1 MGKKDVLMWNEF
13 HIRTLNIHIW
23 IRKSGVMVVILPTNK
38 KKVIKHKMKKKVL
51 ILGLM
56 SLVFADVHAVG
67 NYWPLDSLRAR
78 AVSNNK
84 SLLMEEQNKVAA
96 HYVHKSAKTNF
107 LPKVSATGA
116 YMYTSRELSL
126 LSDDQKHKL
135 SNIGTGL
142 SALVPDLAP
151 MSAHLNSAGQGL
163 VDALHTDTRNAGVV
177 AVTLT
182 QPLYMGGKIR
192 AYNKITEYAE
202 QASGTMYDKTLQDI
216 IVEVDDAY
224 WNLVALHSKKK
235 LAEGYKTLVD
245 KLESDVEQLV
255 KEGMATKSD
264 LLSVKVKVNEAG
276 VALIQVNNGIELS
289 RMNLCRICGL
299 DMDEPIEVEDNID
312 NNTQT
317 AEAIGNGELVNQAA
331 DNLMQQAESNRK
343 ELQALYL
350 KNKIYDE
357 KIKLARAE
365 YLPKLALMG
374 GYLASNP
381 SVFNSFEHRFKGMWN
396 VGVTLNVPIL
406 TWGDRSY
413 KVKAAKAEA
422 CMHRYE
428 TEEVREK
435 IELQVNQCRQ
445 KLQESL
451 ERYQTTVRSV
461 DEAEENLR
469 YANHGMKEGVVTLS
483 NVMEAQTAWLKA
495 KSEWVNA
502 QVDVRLAN
510 LYLRKA
516 IGAIDTHL

>member
-1 MGKKDVLMWNEF
+1 
-13 HIRTLNIHIW
+13 
-23 IRKSGVMVVILPTNK
+23 
-38 KKVIKHKMKKKVL
+38 
-51 ILGLM
+51 M
-56 SLVFADVHAVG
+56 SLALANAHAVG

-84 SLLMEEQNKVAA
+84 SLLMAEQKKVAA
-96 HYVHKSAKTNF
+96 SYTHKSAKTNY

-126 LSDDQKHKL
+126 LSDEQKHTL

-142 SALVPDLAP
+142 SAMVPDLAP
-151 MSAHLNSAGQGL
+151 MSSQLNSAGQGL
-163 VDALHTDTRNAGVV
+163 VDALHTDTRNAGIV

-182 QPLYMGGKIR
+182 QPIYMGGKIR

-202 QASGTMYDKTLQDI
+202 QASGTIYDKTLQDI
-216 IVEVDDAY
+216 IVDVDEAY

-235 LAEGYKTLVD
+235 LAEGYKTLVE

-255 KEGMATKSD
+255 KEGMATKAD

-276 VALIQVNNGIELS
+276 VTLIQVNNGIELS

-299 DMDEPIEVEDNID
+299 DMDEPIDVEDNMD
-312 NNTQT
+312 NKTSIADSDDN
-317 AEAIGNGELVNQAA
+317 VDMSNQSA
-331 DNLMQQAESNRK
+331 DYMVQQAEGNRK
-343 ELQALYL
+343 ELQALEL
-350 KNKIYDE
+350 QNKIYDE

-365 YLPKLALMG
+365 YLPKVALMG

-381 SVFNSFEHRFKGMWN
+381 SVFNSFERKMKGMWN
-396 VGVTLNVPIL
+396 VGITLNVPIL

-428 TEEVREK
+428 KEEVKEK

-445 KLQESL
+445 KLQESQ
-451 ERYQTTVRSV
+451 ERYQTTLRSV

-469 YANHGMKEGVVTLS
+469 YANHGMKEGVITLS

-510 LYLRKA
+510 LYLKKA
-516 IGAIDTHL
+516 IGTINTHT

>member
-1 MGKKDVLMWNEF
+1 
-13 HIRTLNIHIW
+13 
-23 IRKSGVMVVILPTNK
+23 
-38 KKVIKHKMKKKVL
+38 
-51 ILGLM
+51 M
-56 SLVFADVHAVG
+56 SLALANAHAVG

-84 SLLMEEQNKVAA
+84 SLLMAEQKKVAA
-96 HYVHKSAKTNF
+96 SYTHKSAKTNY

-116 YMYTSRELSL
+116 YMYTSREMSL
-126 LSDDQKHKL
+126 LSDEQKHTL

-142 SALVPDLAP
+142 SAMVPDLAP
-151 MSAHLNSAGQGL
+151 MSSQLNSAGQGL
-163 VDALHTDTRNAGVV
+163 VDALHTDTRNAGIV

-182 QPLYMGGKIR
+182 QPIYMGGKIR

-202 QASGTMYDKTLQDI
+202 QASGTIYDKTLQDI
-216 IVEVDDAY
+216 IVDVDEAY

-235 LAEGYKTLVD
+235 LAEGYKTLVE

-255 KEGMATKSD
+255 KEGMATKAD

-276 VALIQVNNGIELS
+276 VTLIQVNNGIELS

-299 DMDEPIEVEDNID
+299 DMDEPIDVEDNMD
-312 NNTQT
+312 NKTSIADFDDN
-317 AEAIGNGELVNQAA
+317 VDMSNQSA
-331 DNLMQQAESNRK
+331 DYMVQQAEGNRK
-343 ELQALYL
+343 ELQALEL
-350 KNKIYDE
+350 QNKIYDE

-365 YLPKLALMG
+365 YLPKVALMG

-381 SVFNSFEHRFKGMWN
+381 SVFNSFERKMKGLWN
-396 VGVTLNVPIL
+396 VGITLNVPIL

-428 TEEVREK
+428 TEEVKEK

-445 KLQESL
+445 KLQESQ
-451 ERYQTTVRSV
+451 ERYQTTLRSV

-469 YANHGMKEGVVTLS
+469 YANHGMKEGVITLS

-510 LYLRKA
+510 LYLKKA
-516 IGAIDTHL
+516 IGTMNTHI

>member
-23 IRKSGVMVVILPTNK
+23 IRKSVAMVVILPTNK

-255 KEGMATKSD
+255 KEGMATKAD

-312 NNTQT
+312 NKAQT

-374 GYLASNP
+374 GYMASNP

>member
-1 MGKKDVLMWNEF
+1 MWNEF

-23 IRKSGVMVVILPTNK
+23 IRKSVAMVVILPTNK

-56 SLVFADVHAVG
+56 SLVFVDVHAVG

>member
-1 MGKKDVLMWNEF
+1 
-13 HIRTLNIHIW
+13 
-23 IRKSGVMVVILPTNK
+23 
-38 KKVIKHKMKKKVL
+38 
-51 ILGLM
+51 M
-56 SLVFADVHAVG
+56 SLAFANAHAAG

-84 SLLMEEQNKVAA
+84 SLLMAEQKKVAA
-96 HYVHKSAKTNF
+96 SYTHKSAKTNY

-126 LSDDQKHKL
+126 LSDEQKHTL

-142 SALVPDLAP
+142 SAMVPDLAP
-151 MSAHLNSAGQGL
+151 MSSQLNSAGQGL
-163 VDALHTDTRNAGVV
+163 VDALHTDTRNAGIV

-182 QPLYMGGKIR
+182 QPIYMGGKIR

-202 QASGTMYDKTLQDI
+202 QASGTIYDKTLQDI
-216 IVEVDDAY
+216 IVDVDEAY

-235 LAEGYKTLVD
+235 LAEGYKTLVE

-255 KEGMATKSD
+255 KEGMATKAD

-276 VALIQVNNGIELS
+276 VTLIQVNNGIELS

-299 DMDEPIEVEDNID
+299 DMDEPIDVEDNMD
-312 NNTQT
+312 NKTSIADFDDN
-317 AEAIGNGELVNQAA
+317 VDMSNQSA
-331 DNLMQQAESNRK
+331 DYMVQQAEGNRK
-343 ELQALYL
+343 ELQALEL
-350 KNKIYDE
+350 QNKIYNE

-365 YLPKLALMG
+365 YLPKVALLG

-381 SVFNSFEHRFKGMWN
+381 SVFNSFERKMKGMWN
-396 VGVTLNVPIL
+396 VGITLNVPIL

-428 TEEVREK
+428 TEEVKEK

-445 KLQESL
+445 KLQESQ
-451 ERYQTTVRSV
+451 ERYQTTLRSV

-469 YANHGMKEGVVTLS
+469 YANHGMKEGVITLS

-510 LYLRKA
+510 LYLKKA
-516 IGAIDTHL
+516 IGTINTHI

>member
-1 MGKKDVLMWNEF
+1 
-13 HIRTLNIHIW
+13 
-23 IRKSGVMVVILPTNK
+23 
-38 KKVIKHKMKKKVL
+38 MKKKVL
-51 ILGLM
+51 TLGLM
-56 SLVFADVHAVG
+56 LLAFANVYAVG
-67 NYWPLDSLRAR
+67 SYWSLDSLRAR
-78 AVSNNK
+78 AVGNNK
-84 SLLMEEQNKVAA
+84 SLLMAGQKKISAGYA
-96 HYVHKSAKTNF
+96 RKSAATSY
-107 LPKVSATGA
+107 LPKISATGA

-126 LSDDQKHKL
+126 LSDDQKHTL

-142 SALVPDLAP
+142 SAAVPDLAP
-151 MSAHLNSAGQGL
+151 MSPQLNSIGQGL

-177 AVTLT
+177 AVVLT

-202 QASGTMYDKTLQDI
+202 QASGTIYDKTLQDI
-216 IVEVDDAY
+216 IVSVDEAY
-224 WNLVALHSKKK
+224 WNLVALHSRKK
-235 LAEGYKTLVD
+235 LAEGYKALVD
-245 KLESDVEQLV
+245 KLEKDVEQLV
-255 KEGMATKSD
+255 KEGMATKAD

-276 VALIQVNNGIELS
+276 VALIQVDNGIELS

-299 DMDEPIEVEDNID
+299 NMDEPIEIEDGNGDMGQAEGLEDN
-312 NNTQT
+312 
-317 AEAIGNGELVNQAA
+317 E
-331 DNLMQQAESNRK
+331 NLMNQSATGLAQQAESKRK
-343 ELQALYL
+343 ELQALWL
-350 KNKIYDE
+350 QNNIYDE
-357 KIKLARAE
+357 KVKLARAE

-381 SVFNSFEHRFKGMWN
+381 SVFNSFERKMKGMWN
-396 VGVTLNVPIL
+396 VGITLNVPLL

-435 IELQVNQCRQ
+435 IELQVNQCHQ
-445 KLQESL
+445 KLQESV
-451 ERYQTTVRSV
+451 ERYQTTLRSV

-469 YANHGMKEGVVTLS
+469 YANHGMEEGIVTLS

-510 LYLRKA
+510 LYLRQA
-516 IGAIDTHL
+516 IGAVRY

>member
-1 MGKKDVLMWNEF
+1 MAAAFVN
-13 HIRTLNIHIW
+13 
-23 IRKSGVMVVILPTNK
+23 
-38 KKVIKHKMKKKVL
+38 
-51 ILGLM
+51 
-56 SLVFADVHAVG
+56 AHAID
-67 NYWPLDSLRAR
+67 NRWPLDTLRAR

-84 SLLMEEQNKVAA
+84 SLLMAEQNKVAA
-96 HYVHKSAKTNF
+96 HYTHKSATTNF
-107 LPKVSATGA
+107 LPKVSGTVA

-126 LSDDQKHKL
+126 LSDNQKQTL

-142 SALVPDLAP
+142 SAMVPDLAP
-151 MSAHLNSAGQGL
+151 LAPKLNAAGSRL
-163 VDALHTDTRNAGVV
+163 VDALHTDTRNAGVM
-177 AVTLT
+177 AVMLT
-182 QPLYMGGKIR
+182 QPIYMGGKKR

-202 QASGTMYDKTLQDI
+202 QAAGTMYDKTLQDI

-235 LAEGYKTLVD
+235 LAESYKALVD

-276 VALIQVNNGIELS
+276 VTLIQVNNGIELS

-299 DMDEPIEVEDNID
+299 DMNQPIEVEDDID
-312 NNTQT
+312 HKAQS
-317 AEAIGNGELVNQAA
+317 AEAIGNAGLADQTA
-331 DNLMQQAESNRK
+331 DNLVQQAESNRK
-343 ELQALYL
+343 ELQALNL

-374 GYLASNP
+374 GYMASNP
-381 SVFNSFEHRFKGMWN
+381 SVFNSFEHRLKGMWN

-428 TEEVREK
+428 TEEVKEK
-435 IELQVNQCRQ
+435 IELQVNQCLQ

-451 ERYQTTVRSV
+451 ERYQTTLRSV

-469 YANHGMKEGVVTLS
+469 YANLGMKEGVVTLS

-510 LYLRKA
+510 LYLKKA
-516 IGAIDTHL
+516 IGSISTQI

>member
-1 MGKKDVLMWNEF
+1 MAAAFVN
-13 HIRTLNIHIW
+13 
-23 IRKSGVMVVILPTNK
+23 
-38 KKVIKHKMKKKVL
+38 
-51 ILGLM
+51 
-56 SLVFADVHAVG
+56 AHAID
-67 NYWPLDSLRAR
+67 NRWPLDTLRAR

-84 SLLMEEQNKVAA
+84 SLLMAEQNKAAA
-96 HYVHKSAKTNF
+96 HYTHKSATTNF
-107 LPKVSATGA
+107 LPKISGTAA

-126 LSDDQKHKL
+126 LSDNQKQTL

-142 SALVPDLAP
+142 SAMVPDLAP
-151 MSAHLNSAGQGL
+151 LAPKLNAAGSGL
-163 VDALHTDTRNAGVV
+163 VDALHTDTRNAGVM
-177 AVTLT
+177 AVMLT
-182 QPLYMGGKIR
+182 QPIYMGGKIR

-202 QASGTMYDKTLQDI
+202 QAAGTMYDKTLQDI

-235 LAEGYKTLVD
+235 LAEGYKALVD

-276 VALIQVNNGIELS
+276 VTLIQVNNGIELS

-299 DMDEPIEVEDNID
+299 DMNQPIEVEDDMDDKAQSTETI
-312 NNTQT
+312 
-317 AEAIGNGELVNQAA
+317 ANGGLAGLAA
-331 DNLMQQAESNRK
+331 DNLVQQAESNRK
-343 ELQALYL
+343 ELQALNL

-374 GYLASNP
+374 GYMASNP
-381 SVFNSFEHRFKGMWN
+381 SVFNSFEHRLKGMWN

-413 KVKAAKAEA
+413 KVKTAKAEA

-428 TEEVREK
+428 TEEVKEK
-435 IELQVNQCRQ
+435 IELQVNQCLQ

-451 ERYQTTVRSV
+451 ERYQTTLRSV

-469 YANHGMKEGVVTLS
+469 YANLGMKEGVVTLS

-510 LYLRKA
+510 LYLKKA
-516 IGAIDTHL
+516 IGSINTHI

>member
-1 MGKKDVLMWNEF
+1 
-13 HIRTLNIHIW
+13 
-23 IRKSGVMVVILPTNK
+23 
-38 KKVIKHKMKKKVL
+38 
-51 ILGLM
+51 M
-56 SLVFADVHAVG
+56 SLALANAHAVG

-84 SLLMEEQNKVAA
+84 SLLMAEQKKVAA
-96 HYVHKSAKTNF
+96 SYTHKSAKTNY

-116 YMYTSRELSL
+116 YMYTSREMSL
-126 LSDDQKHKL
+126 LSDEQKHTL

-142 SALVPDLAP
+142 SAMVPDLAP
-151 MSAHLNSAGQGL
+151 MSSQLNSAGQSL
-163 VDALHTDTRNAGVV
+163 VDALHTDTRNAGIV

-182 QPLYMGGKIR
+182 QPIYMGGKIR

-202 QASGTMYDKTLQDI
+202 QASGTIYDKTLQDI
-216 IVEVDDAY
+216 IVDVDEAY

-235 LAEGYKTLVD
+235 LAEGYKTLVE

-255 KEGMATKSD
+255 KEGMATKAD

-276 VALIQVNNGIELS
+276 VTLIQVNNGIELS

-299 DMDEPIEVEDNID
+299 DMDEPIDVEDNMD
-312 NNTQT
+312 NKTSIADFDDN
-317 AEAIGNGELVNQAA
+317 VDMSNQSA
-331 DNLMQQAESNRK
+331 DYMVQQAEGNRK
-343 ELQALYL
+343 ELQALEL
-350 KNKIYDE
+350 QNKIYDE

-365 YLPKLALMG
+365 YLPKVALMG

-381 SVFNSFEHRFKGMWN
+381 SVFNSFERKMKGLWN
-396 VGVTLNVPIL
+396 VGITLNVPIL

-428 TEEVREK
+428 TEEVKEK

-445 KLQESL
+445 KLQESQ
-451 ERYQTTVRSV
+451 ERYQTTLRSV

-469 YANHGMKEGVVTLS
+469 YANHGMKEGVITLS

-510 LYLRKA
+510 LYLKKA
-516 IGAIDTHL
+516 IGTINTHI

>member
-1 MGKKDVLMWNEF
+1 
-13 HIRTLNIHIW
+13 
-23 IRKSGVMVVILPTNK
+23 
-38 KKVIKHKMKKKVL
+38 
-51 ILGLM
+51 M
-56 SLVFADVHAVG
+56 SLALANAHAVG

-84 SLLMEEQNKVAA
+84 SLLMAEQKKVAA
-96 HYVHKSAKTNF
+96 SYTHKSAKTNY

-116 YMYTSRELSL
+116 YMYTSREMSL
-126 LSDDQKHKL
+126 LSDEQKHTL

-142 SALVPDLAP
+142 SAMVPDLAP
-151 MSAHLNSAGQGL
+151 MSSQLNSAGQGL
-163 VDALHTDTRNAGVV
+163 VDALHTDTRNAGIV

-182 QPLYMGGKIR
+182 QPIYMGGKIR

-202 QASGTMYDKTLQDI
+202 QASGTIYDKTLQDI
-216 IVEVDDAY
+216 IVDVDEAY

-235 LAEGYKTLVD
+235 LAEGYKTLVE

-255 KEGMATKSD
+255 KEGMATKAD

-276 VALIQVNNGIELS
+276 VTLIQVNNGIELS

-299 DMDEPIEVEDNID
+299 DMDEPIDVEDNMD
-312 NNTQT
+312 NKTSIADFDDN
-317 AEAIGNGELVNQAA
+317 VDMSNQSA
-331 DNLMQQAESNRK
+331 DYMVQQAEGNRK
-343 ELQALYL
+343 ELQALEL
-350 KNKIYDE
+350 QIKIYDE

-365 YLPKLALMG
+365 YLPKVALMG

-381 SVFNSFEHRFKGMWN
+381 SVFNSFERKMKGLWN
-396 VGVTLNVPIL
+396 VGITLNVPIL

-428 TEEVREK
+428 TEEVKEK

-445 KLQESL
+445 KLQESQ
-451 ERYQTTVRSV
+451 ERYQTTLRSV

-469 YANHGMKEGVVTLS
+469 YANHGMKEGVITLS

-510 LYLRKA
+510 LYLKKA
-516 IGAIDTHL
+516 IGTINTHI

>member
-1 MGKKDVLMWNEF
+1 M
-13 HIRTLNIHIW
+13 
-23 IRKSGVMVVILPTNK
+23 
-38 KKVIKHKMKKKVL
+38 
-51 ILGLM
+51 
-56 SLVFADVHAVG
+56 A
-67 NYWPLDSLRAR
+67 
-78 AVSNNK
+78 
-84 SLLMEEQNKVAA
+84 EQNKMAA
-96 HYVHKSAKTNF
+96 HYTHKSAMTNF
-107 LPKVSATGA
+107 LPKVSGNGA

-126 LSDDQKHKL
+126 LSDNQKQTL
-135 SNIGTGL
+135 SNLGTGL
-142 SALVPDLAP
+142 SAMVPDLVPLAP
-151 MSAHLNSAGQGL
+151 QLNAVGNGL
-163 VDALHTDTRNAGVV
+163 VDALHTDTRNAGIM
-177 AVTLT
+177 AVMLT
-182 QPLYMGGKIR
+182 QPIYMGGKIR
-192 AYNKITEYAE
+192 AYNKITQLAE

-235 LAEGYKTLVD
+235 LAEGYKALVD
-245 KLESDVEQLV
+245 KLEKDVEQLV

-276 VALIQVNNGIELS
+276 VTLIQVNNGIELS

-299 DMDEPIEVEDNID
+299 DMDEPIEVEDNIED
-312 NNTQT
+312 NSQT
-317 AEAIGNGELVNQAA
+317 AEAITNGALVNQPT
-331 DNLMQQAESNRK
+331 DDLVQQAENNRK
-343 ELQALYL
+343 ELQALDL

-381 SVFNSFEHRFKGMWN
+381 SVFNSFEQRLKGMWN

-413 KVKAAKAEA
+413 KVKATKAEA

-428 TEEVREK
+428 TEEVKEK

-445 KLQESL
+445 KLQESI

-469 YANHGMKEGVVTLS
+469 YANLGMKEGVVTLS

-516 IGAIDTHL
+516 IGSIKANI

>member
-1 MGKKDVLMWNEF
+1 
-13 HIRTLNIHIW
+13 
-23 IRKSGVMVVILPTNK
+23 
-38 KKVIKHKMKKKVL
+38 
-51 ILGLM
+51 M
-56 SLVFADVHAVG
+56 SLALANAHAVG

-84 SLLMEEQNKVAA
+84 SLLMAEQKKVAA
-96 HYVHKSAKTNF
+96 SYTHKSAKTNY

-116 YMYTSRELSL
+116 YMYTSREMSL
-126 LSDDQKHKL
+126 LSDEQKHTL

-142 SALVPDLAP
+142 SAMVPDLAS
-151 MSAHLNSAGQGL
+151 MSSQLNSAGQGL
-163 VDALHTDTRNAGVV
+163 VDALHTDTRNAGIV

-182 QPLYMGGKIR
+182 QPIYMGGKIR

-202 QASGTMYDKTLQDI
+202 QASGTIYDKTLQDI
-216 IVEVDDAY
+216 IVDVDEAY

-235 LAEGYKTLVD
+235 LAEGYKTLVE

-255 KEGMATKSD
+255 KEGMATKAD

-276 VALIQVNNGIELS
+276 VTLIQVNNGIELS

-299 DMDEPIEVEDNID
+299 DMDEPIDVEDNMD
-312 NNTQT
+312 NKTSIADFDDN
-317 AEAIGNGELVNQAA
+317 VDMSNQSA
-331 DNLMQQAESNRK
+331 DYMVQQAEGNRK
-343 ELQALYL
+343 ELQALEL
-350 KNKIYDE
+350 QNKIYDE

-365 YLPKLALMG
+365 YLPKVALMG

-381 SVFNSFEHRFKGMWN
+381 SVFNSFERKMKGLWN
-396 VGVTLNVPIL
+396 VGITLNVPIL

-428 TEEVREK
+428 TEEVKEK

-445 KLQESL
+445 KLQESQ
-451 ERYQTTVRSV
+451 ERYQTTLRSV

-469 YANHGMKEGVVTLS
+469 YANHGMKEGVITLS

-510 LYLRKA
+510 LYLKKA
-516 IGAIDTHL
+516 IGTINTHI

>member
-1 MGKKDVLMWNEF
+1 MMLA
-13 HIRTLNIHIW
+13 
-23 IRKSGVMVVILPTNK
+23 
-38 KKVIKHKMKKKVL
+38 
-51 ILGLM
+51 
-56 SLVFADVHAVG
+56 FANTHATG
-67 NYWPLDSLRAR
+67 NCWSLDSLRAR

-84 SLLMEEQNKVAA
+84 SLLMAGQKRVAA
-96 HYVHKSAKTNF
+96 HYTRKSAATNY
-107 LPKVSATGA
+107 LPKISATGA

-126 LSDDQKHKL
+126 LSDEQKQTL

-142 SALVPDLAP
+142 SAMVPNLAP
-151 MSAHLNSAGQGL
+151 MSTQLNSVGQGL

-177 AVTLT
+177 AVMLT
-182 QPLYMGGKIR
+182 QPIYMGGKIR
-192 AYNKITEYAE
+192 AYNKITQYAE
-202 QASGTMYDKTLQDI
+202 QAAGTMYDKTLQDI
-216 IVEVDDAY
+216 IVDVDEAY
-224 WNLVALHSKKK
+224 WNLVALHSRKK
-235 LAEGYKTLVD
+235 LAEGYKALVD
-245 KLESDVEQLV
+245 KLERDVEELV
-255 KEGMATKSD
+255 KEGMATKAD

-299 DMDEPIEVEDNID
+299 DMNEPIEVEDNMEGKAATD
-312 NNTQT
+312 
-317 AEAIGNGELVNQAA
+317 EEYVNMNFAAATA
-331 DNLMQQAESNRK
+331 DNMVQQAESNRK
-343 ELQALYL
+343 ELQALEL
-350 KNKIYDE
+350 QNKIYGE

-381 SVFNSFEHRFKGMWN
+381 SVFNSFERKMKGMWN

-413 KVKAAKAEA
+413 KVKTAKAEA

-428 TEEVREK
+428 TEEAREK

-445 KLQESL
+445 KLQESM
-451 ERYQTTVRSV
+451 ERYQTTIRSV

-469 YANHGMKEGVVTLS
+469 YANHGMKEGVITLS

-502 QVDVRLAN
+502 KVDMRLAD
-510 LYLRKA
+510 LYLKKA
-516 IGAIDTHL
+516 IGTINTEL